1 MSVGQVRVGVVPAE
15 IGLGVAVLD
24 GIFAQAEEVDEDG
37 LAVRSGD
44 STERV
49 KQDGR
54 LGRTVQVGLD
64 LVKVEDAL
72 EQVDVVL
79 DLVDDLDVQGSVGE
93 LADLA
98 QVEL

>member
-1 MSVGQVRVGVVPAE
+1 VVSAE

-24 GIFAQAEEVDEDG
+24 GIFAQAEEVDKDG
-37 LAVRSGD
+37 LAVGSSD
-44 STERV
+44 SAERV

-79 DLVDDLDVQGSVGE
+79 DLVDDLDVQGSVSE
-93 LADLA
+93 LADLT
-98 QVEL
+98 QVELQRPE